1 MRLSRRRRFS
11 RSVGIVGV
19 DRDIVEEGIDG
30 RAELRHRRHG
40 SLEIFAC
47 DGSGSSALDLIDG
60 LGQRLFLGL
69 FQQARIRRLIVAASI
84 LLLLD
89 AQDVDGA
96 LGAGEEMLAVL
107 GVEEE
112 PKRLD
117 AAHDHEQ
124 IVAAEREHGI
134 DQIVPRALVAQMHLQ
149 PVGEEGEQALLQSR
163 PSACRNVLPL
173 HQRGAR

>member
-1 MRLSRRRRFS
+1 MSRHDAHPSILEKSATVSVVARMRLSRRRRFS
-11 RSVGIVGV
+11 RSAASSVLTVTLSKKASTG
-19 DRDIVEEGIDG
+19 
-30 RAELRHRRHG
+30 AAKLRHRRHRR
-40 SLEIFAC
+40 LEIFAC
-47 DGSGSSALDLIDG
+47 DRSGSSALDLING

-69 FQQARIRRLIVAASI
+69 FQQARIRRLIVAARI

-117 AAHDHEQ
+117 PAHDHEQ
-124 IVAAEREHGI
+124 IVATEREHGV
-134 DQIVPRALVAQMHLQ
+134 DQIVARALVA
-149 PVGEEGEQALLQSR
+149 
-163 PSACRNVLPL
+163 
-173 HQRGAR
+173 